1 MVVVVVLLTI
11 LFHLVQPVCPVH
23 PTLFR
28 ETERS
33 SLTRA
38 RLITD
43 VKDRPVDDGTRKR
56 NLSRRARASS
66 YRRESRE
73 QSLQDRRRRCTAPIL
88 PTFSRFLSK
97 MSRRPSSAHLRAH
110 RSARWPAVPL
120 DSTPTTTLCV
130 PVYTRIEW
138 SPSWLLAKKNA
149 RAPWMNFST
158 SQDDPSRP
166 PRRRKRAPGP

>member
-43 VKDRPVDDGTRKR
+43 EKGRPVDDGTRKR
-56 NLSRRARASS
+56 TSLGVHAPLLIDASRPNNRSRTGDDAAPHRFFPLSPVFYQRCLDGRAA
-66 YRRESRE
+66 
-73 QSLQDRRRRCTAPIL
+73 LI
-88 PTFSRFLSK
+88 
-97 MSRRPSSAHLRAH
+97 
-110 RSARWPAVPL
+110 SARWLAVPL
-120 DSTPTTTLCV
+120 DATLTTTLCV
-130 PVYTRIEW
+130 PVYTRIELL
-138 SPSWLLAKKNA
+138 PSWLLAEK
-149 RAPWMNFST
+149 RTCSLMNFST
-158 SQDDPSRP
+158 SQDDSSRP